1 MEAQQTDAAES
12 TAPAALPSAVAELG
26 LPPATRPTRP
36 EAADQ
41 LAQAVGQPEQ
51 NHAAD
56 FEPEPEPGPEP
67 GPEPEPAPAPA
78 PAPNAGS
85 VQHPGSRGSTQSTE
99 ESLFERRGVSLEVME
114 RLVEVAEILMR
125 CPRVLLVDGSTAVQL
140 PWSATDTHVL
150 VQRRQIDPSSNRI
163 VREHECVAVD
173 QVACTIPAA
182 VGDRVLLSTTE
193 PLVTGTVTSVGEDT
207 CTLVECSI
215 PSLYHEANH
224 ALPFAKGAERLL
236 QPHDI
241 IQLDTRFTTKDV
253 CEELVKP
260 LTRPKLESMVDM
272 LFRAQ
277 ELPGG
282 TQAFPVDF
290 VLHGPAAAVVAA
302 CTGQPVGD
310 ATDFASHAWKYRFVD
325 LTRGVES
332 YFQQDDSLDR
342 SSTWFWLDICTVNQ
356 HPEAQQSLP
365 ADYFYTTFREG
376 ISTIGRTVLILLPWH
391 DPLPLTRS
399 WCLWEIVSTAA
410 AGAKLSVVL
419 SPNEVNQFER
429 ALGADFE
436 RIEKMMDQIDVA
448 NSEAFH
454 RSDQERILAA
464 AEGTSGGVQML
475 NTEIKRQLRTWLA
488 RVTRELAD
496 RMLALVSED
505 GRRPCCDDQT
515 TVLAPELQ
523 ANNLL
528 QGAADLQVHLGNYQE
543 ALPLFTNCYE
553 LRERLHGPEHV
564 DTLVSLSE
572 VARGV
577 LLSPASAGCKLIPSS

>member
-1 MEAQQTDAAES
+1 MHC
-12 TAPAALPSAVAELG
+12 
-26 LPPATRPTRP
+26 R
-36 EAADQ
+36 
-41 LAQAVGQPEQ
+41 
-51 NHAAD
+51 
-56 FEPEPEPGPEP
+56 
-67 GPEPEPAPAPA
+67 
-78 PAPNAGS
+78 
-85 VQHPGSRGSTQSTE
+85 
-99 ESLFERRGVSLEVME
+99 
-114 RLVEVAEILMR
+114 
-125 CPRVLLVDGSTAVQL
+125 RVLLVDGSTGIQL

-150 VQRRQIDPSSNRI
+150 VQRRQIDPSTNRI
-163 VREHECVAVD
+163 VREHEYVPVD
-173 QVACTIPAA
+173 QVARTIPAA

-193 PLVTGTVTSVGEDT
+193 PPVTGTVTSVGELS
-207 CTLVECSI
+207 CTIAECPI

-224 ALPFAKGAERLL
+224 ALPFAKGAERPL
-236 QPHDI
+236 QPHDV
-241 IQLDTRFTTKDV
+241 IQVDTRFTTKDV

-260 LTRPKLESMVDM
+260 LTRPKLESMVE
-272 LFRAQ
+272 LLSRAQ

-282 TQAFPVDF
+282 APAFPVDF

-302 CTGQPVGD
+302 CTDGQPVGD

-325 LTRGVES
+325 LTRGVQS
-332 YFQQDDSLDR
+332 YFQQDASVDR

-365 ADYFYTTFREG
+365 TDYFYTTFREG
-376 ISTIGRTVLILLPWH
+376 ISAIGRTVLILLPWH

-419 SPNEVNQFER
+419 SPSEVEQFER
-429 ALGADFE
+429 ALGSDFE

-505 GRRPCCDDQT
+505 AHRPSCDDQT
-515 TVLAPELQ
+515 AVLA
-523 ANNLL
+523 NTGSGLL
-528 QGAADLQVHLGNYQE
+528 QGAADLQLLLGNYQE
-543 ALPLFTNCYE
+543 ALPLFTKCYE
-553 LRERLHGPEHV
+553 LREQLHGPEHV
-564 DTLVSLSE
+564 DSLVSLPA
-572 VARGV
+572 VACRV
-577 LLSPASAGCKLIPSS
+577 CLSPCVS